1 MKQRM
6 SRLAAFALAALL
18 SAAGPATAQVKLLP
32 AQSEIVFVSKQLGVP
47 VEGNFKKFDAQ
58 VAFDPRQP
66 AGGKVAFSVD
76 VGSATL
82 GVPEAD
88 AELPTPTWFNAARFP
103 QARFESTAIKALGG
117 GRFEVAGKLAIKGSS
132 RDIVVPVALT
142 QAGGTST
149 ATGSFAIQRLAFKI
163 GEGEWADTSMVAN
176 DVQVRFKLALTGM
189 APL

>member
-1 MKQRM
+1 MKLRP
-6 SRLAAFALAALL
+6 SLLPALGAAALL
-18 SAAGPATAQVKLLP
+18 WAAGPAAAQVKLVP
-32 AQSEIVFVSKQLGVP
+32 AQSEIAFVSKQLGVP
-47 VEGNFKKFDAQ
+47 VEGHFKKFDAQ

-66 AGGKVAFSVD
+66 AAGKVAFSID

-88 AELPTPTWFNAARFP
+88 AELPTPTWFNAAKFP
-103 QARFESTAIKALGG
+103 QASFQSTAIKALGG

-132 RDIVVPVALT
+132 RDIVVPVLLT
-142 QAGGTST
+142 QSGATST
-149 ATGSFAIQRLAFKI
+149 ASGSFSMQRLAFKI

-176 DVQVRFKLALTGM
+176 DVQVRFKLALSGM